1 MLSDWYKNNPTDQIW
16 WRDNVDAVGELLFS
30 FDKKRLLNFFRD
42 YPHELTPEQIAI
54 FKRENPILAQL
65 KEGSI

>member
-1 MLSDWYKNNPTDQIW
+1 MLSDWYKNNPTDKIW

-65 KEGSI
+65 KEGSK